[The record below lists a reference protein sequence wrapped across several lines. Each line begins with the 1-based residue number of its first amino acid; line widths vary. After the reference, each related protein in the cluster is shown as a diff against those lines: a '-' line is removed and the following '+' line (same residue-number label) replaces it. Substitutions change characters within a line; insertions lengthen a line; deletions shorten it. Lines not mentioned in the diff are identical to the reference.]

1 MLQQMTSLI
10 WSLYKN
16 EYKNEIR
23 GRVISEPLYPLFTG
37 VYRKNGGNH
46 PMGGDKNEKPFAQ
59 VSALAEKKL

>member
-1 MLQQMTSLI
+1 M
-10 WSLYKN
+10 
-16 EYKNEIR
+16 
-23 GRVISEPLYPLFTG
+23 GRVISEPLYPSFTG